1 MSEGSSTTQLLPTHD
16 RESETEGAD
25 LKEVTAGPYMAACGP
40 HVATLGPQLATA
52 SPHVALLGPQSAASL
67 PQVATSGPQLD
78 KSGSKLAR
86 SGRRLKTSGGG
97 PRTPDTPDSGDS
109 GLFLDS
115 PGKNICRIFCRSLLT
130 LIPYSFLLSVSTN
143 VQICSDK
150 VLIMVFESWQFFH
163 EACIPGF

>member
-16 RESETEGAD
+16 RESEGAD
-25 LKEVTAGPYMAACGP
+25 LKEATSGPYMATCVP

-52 SPHVALLGPQSAASL
+52 SPHVATLGPQLAASL
-67 PQVATSGPQLD
+67 PQVATSGPQLA

-97 PRTPDTPDSGDS
+97 LRTPDTPDSGDS

-115 PGKNICRIFCRSLLT
+115 PGKNLCRIIAKVSFYT
-130 LIPYSFLLSVSTN
+130 LYFFSTFLY
-143 VQICSDK
+143 K
-150 VLIMVFESWQFFH
+150 
-163 EACIPGF
+163 